1 MTYNTFSNDAI
12 TNDAITNDAITN
24 DAITNDIITSTNNLC
39 IICLQN
45 ISLCK
50 DEVTLMN
57 DMHFLIKTCDCVCYS
72 HHKCIETWIK
82 TNSVCPICRKS
93 ISFPENKSTVI
104 DMSSIQHMQN
114 EETQTYK
121 KTLRGYLI
129 ILIIVTILLFCMN
142 ILLL

>member
-1 MTYNTFSNDAI
+1 MAYNTFSNDII
-12 TNDAITNDAITN
+12 TNDAITNDTITN
-24 DAITNDIITSTNNLC
+24 DAIISTNNLC

-45 ISLCK
+45 VSLCK

-57 DMHFLIKTCDCVCYS
+57 DMHFLIKNCDCVCYS

-82 TNSVCPICRKS
+82 TNSVCPICRKP
-93 ISFPENKSTVI
+93 ISFPEKKSTVI
-104 DMSSIQHMQN
+104 DMPSIQYD
-114 EETQTYK
+114 ETQTYK

-142 ILLL
+142 ILFL